1 METHA
6 RTLAKTLS
14 YRVMAAGI
22 TAAIAWSLTGSWTI
36 GITLGVTDTVVK
48 LGFFYVHERL
58 WVRIRAGYALAPR
71 SSGAS

>member
-14 YRVMAAGI
+14 YRILAAGI
-22 TAAIAWSLTGSWTI
+22 TAAIAWSLTGSWSI
-36 GITLGVTDTVVK
+36 GLALGVTDTVVK

-58 WVRIRAGYALAPR
+58 WARVRAGYALAPG
-71 SSGAS
+71 SSRAS